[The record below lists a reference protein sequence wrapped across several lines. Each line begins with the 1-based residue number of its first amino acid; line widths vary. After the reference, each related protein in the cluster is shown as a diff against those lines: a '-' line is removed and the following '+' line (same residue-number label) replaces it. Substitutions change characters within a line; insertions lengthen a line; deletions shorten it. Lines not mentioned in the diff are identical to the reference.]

1 MERRCAEDVFSAER
15 WLASAP
21 LHEAGKTT
29 GSGDTLKPGVRRE
42 ELGCASDNLSSDPN
56 AYPLIPTFSKPHSEV
71 ASTTHLPALKR
82 FRKGAS
88 LVFWFS
94 SRRKVPQQMQ
104 RLKNA
109 AKGGLLRQKIP
120 LPQPAEIYTQRGAA
134 AQSPAPNRTANPLPE
149 VHWISRWKKI
159 PVSPLKLPSHPPF
172 EILHLTAG
180 TFRSAAGESSALK
193 LSLAVSHSF
202 YVFPGL
208 RNRNQSHIPARREN
222 LLHQINGFR
231 TFLRSAGSSRKYRF
245 ISSRP
250 VPVFR
255 AEHGSYLSD

>member
-1 MERRCAEDVFSAER
+1 MAGIG
-15 WLASAP
+15 SAP
-21 LHEAGKTT
+21 RGRKNYGIRGHAKTR
-29 GSGDTLKPGVRRE
+29 VRRE

-159 PVSPLKLPSHPPF
+159 PVSPLQLPSHPPF
-172 EILHLTAG
+172 ESLHLTAG
-180 TFRSAAGESSALK
+180 TFRSAA
-193 LSLAVSHSF
+193 
-202 YVFPGL
+202 
-208 RNRNQSHIPARREN
+208 RREN
-222 LLHQINGFR
+222 DPQQTGGFR
-231 TFLRSAGSSRKYRF
+231 TLYLQGRLPHKYRF
-245 ISSRP
+245 TYCNNVRRGLLWRAGFHVSLSLRSRL
-250 VPVFR
+250 R
-255 AEHGSYLSD
+255 

>member
-1 MERRCAEDVFSAER
+1 MERRCA
-15 WLASAP
+15 
-21 LHEAGKTT
+21 
-29 GSGDTLKPGVRRE
+29 
-42 ELGCASDNLSSDPN
+42 
-56 AYPLIPTFSKPHSEV
+56 EV

-134 AQSPAPNRTANPLPE
+134 AQSAAPNRTANPLPE

-180 TFRSAAGESSALK
+180 TFRSAARESSALK

-202 YVFPGL
+202 YVFPRL
-208 RNRNQSHIPARREN
+208 RNRNPSHIPARREN
-222 LLHQINGFR
+222 VLNHTDGFR
-231 TFLRSAGSSRKYRF
+231 TFNQSVGSPTNTDFTVYG
-245 ISSRP
+245 
-250 VPVFR
+250 V
-255 AEHGSYLSD
+255 